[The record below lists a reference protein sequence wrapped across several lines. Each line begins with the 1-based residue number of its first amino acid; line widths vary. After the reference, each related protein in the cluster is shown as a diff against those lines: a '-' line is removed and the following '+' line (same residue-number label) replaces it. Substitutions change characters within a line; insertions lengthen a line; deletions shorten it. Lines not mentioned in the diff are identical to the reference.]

1 MKKVLLF
8 VIVSMG
14 VLSSCIDHPENKRRF
29 EAKQR
34 VDSLSQLR
42 KRVIKPI
49 GQSVKFTTLVD
60 TIYQVGDTI
69 QLPQSDIVVV
79 ILK

>member
-1 MKKVLLF
+1 M
-8 VIVSMG
+8 IVSMG

-42 KRVIKPI
+42 KRVIRPI
-49 GQSVKFTTLVD
+49 GGVVKFTTLVD

-69 QLPQSDIVVV
+69 QLEGSDIAVV

>member
-1 MKKVLLF
+1 MKKTLLII
-8 VIVSMG
+8 IVTMG
-14 VLSSCIDHPENKRRF
+14 VLSSCLDNSENRRKHNT
-29 EAKQR
+29 KQR

>member
-1 MKKVLLF
+1 
-8 VIVSMG
+8 MG
-14 VLSSCIDHPENKRRF
+14 VLSSCIDHSENRRRYNT
-29 EAKQR
+29 KHR
-34 VDSLSQLR
+34 LDSLSRLT

-69 QLPQSDIVVV
+69 QLEHSDIVVV

>member
-1 MKKVLLF
+1 MKKTLLIM
-8 VIVSMG
+8 IVSMG
-14 VLSSCIDHPENKRRF
+14 VLSSCLDHPENRRRF
-29 EAKQR
+29 EAKQKD
-34 VDSLSQLR
+34 DSLSKLR

>member
-1 MKKVLLF
+1 MKKILF
-8 VIVSMG
+8 IVIASMG
-14 VLSSCIDHPENKRRF
+14 VLSSCLDHRENKRRF
-29 EAKQR
+29 EAKQKQ
-34 VDSLSQLR
+34 DSLSNLR

-49 GQSVKFTTLVD
+49 GQSVKYTTLVD

-69 QLPQSDIVVV
+69 QLAQSDIVVV

>member
-1 MKKVLLF
+1 MKKILLI

-14 VLSSCIDHPENKRRF
+14 VLSSCIDHPENRRNFEQRQKR
-29 EAKQR
+29 
-34 VDSLSQLR
+34 DSIARLT

-49 GQSVKFTTLVD
+49 NQSVKFTTLVD

-79 ILK
+79 IIK

>member
-1 MKKVLLF
+1 MKKLILIM
-8 VIVSMG
+8 IVSMG
-14 VLSSCIDHPENKRRF
+14 VLSSCIDHSENRRNFEQRQKR
-29 EAKQR
+29 
-34 VDSLSQLR
+34 DSVSRLT

-49 GQSVKFTTLVD
+49 NQSVKFTTLVD

-69 QLPQSDIVVV
+69 QLEQSDIIVV

>member
-1 MKKVLLF
+1 MKKIILI

-14 VLSSCIDHPENKRRF
+14 VLTSCIDHPESRRNYQ
-29 EAKQR
+29 K
-34 VDSLSQLR
+34 DSLSQFR
-42 KRVIKPI
+42 RRVIKPI
-49 GQSVKFTTLVD
+49 GGSVKFTTLVD
-60 TIYQVGDTI
+60 TIFQVGDTV

>member
-1 MKKVLLF
+1 MKKLILI

-14 VLSSCIDHPENKRRF
+14 VLSSCIDHSENRTRF

-34 VDSLSQLR
+34 VDSLSRLT

-49 GQSVKFTTLVD
+49 NQSVKFTTLVD
-60 TIYQVGDTI
+60 TMYQVGDTI
-69 QLPQSDIVVV
+69 QLERSDIVVV
-79 ILK
+79 IIK

>member
-1 MKKVLLF
+1 MKKTLAII
-8 VIVSMG
+8 IVSMG
-14 VLSSCIDHPENKRRF
+14 VLSSCIDHSENRRRYNT
-29 EAKQR
+29 KHR
-34 VDSLSQLR
+34 LDSLSRLT

-69 QLPQSDIVVV
+69 QLEHSDIVVV

>member
-1 MKKVLLF
+1 MKKILF
-8 VIVSMG
+8 IVIVSMG
-14 VLSSCIDHPENKRRF
+14 VLSSCIDHPESRR
-29 EAKQR
+29 AARRNQLH
-34 VDSLSQLR
+34 DSLSKLR

-49 GQSVKFTTLVD
+49 GNSVKFTTLVD

-79 ILK
+79 IIK

>member
-1 MKKVLLF
+1 MKKLILF
-8 VIVSMG
+8 LIVSMG
-14 VLSSCIDHPENKRRF
+14 VLSSCIDHPENRRNFEQRQKR
-29 EAKQR
+29 
-34 VDSLSQLR
+34 DSLSRLT

-49 GQSVKFTTLVD
+49 NQSVKFTTLVD

-69 QLPQSDIVVV
+69 QLERSDIVVV

>member
-1 MKKVLLF
+1 MKKILF
-8 VIVSMG
+8 IVIASMG
-14 VLSSCIDHPENKRRF
+14 VLSSCLDHPENKRRF
-29 EAKQR
+29 EAKQK
-34 VDSLSQLR
+34 VDSLSKLR

-60 TIYQVGDTI
+60 TIFQVGDTI
-69 QLPQSDIVVV
+69 QLAQSDIVVV